1 VRRSALT
8 LVAAAML
15 IAGCGGGDSGN
26 GSDGGTA
33 AGKYDDQD
41 VANLFRQAG
50 GVELVTRSSTS
61 FDTLTLPEESGAEAN
76 AQDRYGA
83 FNIYVV
89 KRKDA
94 LQVFRQDDKKREIK
108 PENGIYWE
116 RSTSGSG
123 WTATRFYDN
132 VVLTWIADDKKTDA
146 RYDRLTTILA
156 NLGKPANEIKLPPE
170 DTPCAKQHIDPVGPG
185 KEGTCKL
192 DEKTLT
198 IVDRDGTLKLAA
210 ATASDV
216 ELKIGKELV
225 SRRFGLVERHR
236 PRDGSFVLV
245 KYKLKNTG
253 KDPLDSFDAGLAVG
267 DRLFAEDERT
277 EFEVQ
282 PSEDPFPLQP
292 GSSAEIVA
300 PFDVAPSVAK
310 QVKKIGALE
319 LSGDPDPSSLDLSSS
334 IGRIRLSGPTGA

>member
-8 LVAAAML
+8 LLAAATL
-15 IAGCGGGDSGN
+15 IAGCGGRDNSG
-26 GSDGGTA
+26 GGGGTA
-33 AGKYDDQD
+33 AGKYNDQD
-41 VANLFRQAG
+41 VADLFQQAG
-50 GVELVTRSSTS
+50 GVELVTRPSTS
-61 FDTLTLPEESGAEAN
+61 FDTLTLPEESGTAAN

-89 KRKDA
+89 KRKEA
-94 LQVFRQDDKKREIK
+94 LQVFKQDDQKREIK

-116 RSTSGSG
+116 RSTAGTG

-132 VVLTWIADDKKTDA
+132 VVLTWIADEKKTDA
-146 RYDRLTTILA
+146 RYNRLTTILA
-156 NLGKPANEIKLPPE
+156 NLGKPANEVKLPPE

-185 KEGTCKL
+185 KAGACKL

-198 IVDRDGTLKLAA
+198 IVNRDGTLKLAA
-210 ATASDV
+210 ATASNV
-216 ELKIGKELV
+216 ELKIGREIV
-225 SRRFGLVERHR
+225 SRRFGIVERHR
-236 PRDGSFVLV
+236 PREGAFVLV
-245 KYKLKNTG
+245 KYRLKNTG
-253 KDPLDSFDAGLAVG
+253 KGPLDSFDAGLAVG

-277 EFEVQ
+277 QFEVQ

-310 QVKKIGALE
+310 QVKKVGALE
-319 LSGDPDPSSLDLSSS
+319 LSGDPEPTSLDLSSS

>member
-1 VRRSALT
+1 MRRSALT
-8 LVAAAML
+8 LLAAATL
-15 IAGCGGGDSGN
+15 IAGCGGGGN
-26 GSDGGTA
+26 GGGGGNA

-41 VANLFRQAG
+41 VADLFQQAG
-50 GVELVTRSSTS
+50 GVELVTRPSTS
-61 FDTLTLPEESGAEAN
+61 FDTLTLPQESGTSAN

-83 FNIYVV
+83 FNVYVV
-89 KRKDA
+89 KRKEA
-94 LQVFRQDDKKREIK
+94 LQVFKQDDQKREIK

-116 RSTSGSG
+116 RSKAGTG

-132 VVLTWIADDKKTDA
+132 VVLTWIADEKKTDA
-146 RYDRLTTILA
+146 RYKRLTTILA

-170 DTPCAKQHIDPVGPG
+170 DTPCAKQHINPVGPG

-198 IVDRDGTLKLAA
+198 IVNRDGTLTLAA
-210 ATASDV
+210 ATASNV
-216 ELKIGKELV
+216 ELKIGKEIV

-236 PRDGSFVLV
+236 PREGAFVLV
-245 KYKLKNTG
+245 KYRLKNTG
-253 KDPLDSFDAGLAVG
+253 KNPLDSFDAGLAVG

-277 EFEVQ
+277 QFEVQ

-300 PFDVAPSVAK
+300 PFDVAPSVAR
-310 QVKKIGALE
+310 QVKKVGALE
-319 LSGDPDPSSLDLSSS
+319 LSGEADPSSLDLSSS

>member
-8 LVAAAML
+8 LLAAATV
-15 IAGCGGGDSGN
+15 IAGCGGGSNSG
-26 GSDGGTA
+26 GGGTPP
-33 AGKYDDQD
+33 GKYDDQD
-41 VANLFRQAG
+41 VADLFQQAG
-50 GVELVTRSSTS
+50 GVELITRPSTS
-61 FDTLTLPEESGAEAN
+61 FDTLTLPQESGTSAN

-89 KRKDA
+89 KRKEA
-94 LQVFRQDDKKREIK
+94 LKVFKQDDQKREIT

-116 RSTSGSG
+116 RSTAGG
-123 WTATRFYDN
+123 WTATKFYDN
-132 VVLTWIADDKKTDA
+132 VVLTWIADEKKTDA
-146 RYDRLTTILA
+146 RYNRLTTILA
-156 NLGKPANEIKLPPE
+156 NLGKPANEVKLPPE

-198 IVDRDGTLKLAA
+198 IVNRDGTLKLAA
-210 ATASDV
+210 ATASGV
-216 ELKIGKELV
+216 ELKIGRELV
-225 SRRFGLVERHR
+225 SRRFGIVERHR
-236 PRDGSFVLV
+236 PREGAFVLV
-245 KYKLKNTG
+245 KYRIKNTG
-253 KDPLDSFDAGLAVG
+253 KNPLDSFDAGLAVG

-277 EFEVQ
+277 QFEVQ

-310 QVKKIGALE
+310 QVKKVGALE
-319 LSGDPDPSSLDLSSS
+319 LSGDPDPTSLDLSSS